1 MLLLSLAVVAVRRL
15 VCRACWIACETPA
28 AKGANRSAKER
39 MIALNELLEAGLI
52 TPEEHARKRVDIIGK
67 L

>member
-1 MLLLSLAVVAVRRL
+1 
-15 VCRACWIACETPA
+15 
-28 AKGANRSAKER
+28 